1 MAVCGCLVGDLDTVV
16 RDRANIQVTLGGLL
30 KKNHEP
36 TGVGAVTF
44 DGDVGK
50 RQSASDDSGESKA

>member
-16 RDRANIQVTLGGLL
+16 RDRANIQVTLGGLV

-36 TGVGAVTF
+36 TGSGALTF

-50 RQSASDDSGESKA
+50 RQSASDG